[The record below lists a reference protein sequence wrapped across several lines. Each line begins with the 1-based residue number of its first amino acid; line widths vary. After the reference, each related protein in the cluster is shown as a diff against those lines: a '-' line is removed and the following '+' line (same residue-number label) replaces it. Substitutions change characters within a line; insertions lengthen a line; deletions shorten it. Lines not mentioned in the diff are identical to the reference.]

1 MSDQLELS
9 EQLFSD
15 VKSAILEHDSRAGD
29 DLISIQYMAAMM
41 GYVLAGQEMSQAER
55 RDILDQLHAF
65 AGHVLQQVEDDQA
78 QASPPPAE
86 DAFGIWRP
94 GDA

>member
-1 MSDQLELS
+1 MSDQFELS
-9 EQLFSD
+9 EQLFTD
-15 VKSAILEHDSRAGD
+15 VKSAIQGHDGRASD
-29 DLISIQYMAAMM
+29 DLIAVQYMAAMM
-41 GYVLAGQEMSQAER
+41 GYVLASQNMSREKR

-65 AGHVLQQVEDDQA
+65 AGHVLEQVEGNQP
-78 QASPPPAE
+78 QPPAE